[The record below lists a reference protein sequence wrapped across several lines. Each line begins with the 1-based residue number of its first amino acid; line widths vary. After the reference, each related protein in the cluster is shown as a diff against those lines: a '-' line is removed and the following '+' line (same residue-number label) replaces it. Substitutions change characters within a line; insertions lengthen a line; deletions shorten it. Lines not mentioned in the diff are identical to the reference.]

1 MALLAPN
8 TPPCKTKQ
16 SYLLKMKDFF
26 LNVFGN
32 KNLEKYNFIFK
43 PTKMTH
49 DLNSKLTGAIFPP

>member
-1 MALLAPN
+1 
-8 TPPCKTKQ
+8 
-16 SYLLKMKDFF
+16 MKDFF